1 MSPQPNITNIND
13 EWLADLEHQLRADE
27 QLRYDLAG
35 GEIHID
41 RQLPFVCLYRQPA
54 GDTDPD
60 PGTGSLLMGQ
70 AAYLKATAEPA
81 QWHEMEKLLRT
92 IIRIQSELFGGFLL
106 LELWAGQAVA
116 EEAQPATADF
126 LIHAPS
132 QHAPGKLLEAF
143 ENALQEITLR
153 GRQPRVRIGFDDTAA
168 PPGLPPLIDADFA
181 ASHHCLTLGLEIAP
195 VYRGEGGLH
204 PYALRVLQR
213 GLTHALKQ
221 LFYHFSHD
229 HTRFR
234 PSHYHQLGPRSLTN
248 AVWESDKQLAAI
260 SEQFDLLLHVT
271 PVNAAQAWRYFQ
283 VGGYRQTPE
292 FHYRPRGVDPALLK
306 RELYQVPLEKIDD
319 PTLADL
325 FDAKRDELDRQLTL
339 LNDRETPSFL
349 HGSQQL
355 FGHIDADLLAT
366 AQRLAALPAEPKTK
380 AGEKTAEKTDE
391 DSADK
396 SELLDAAAL
405 AREAENELD
414 YYRQFD
420 SSLSATVAVRDDI
433 SGILVSHGNF
443 LISSDARV
451 SRQRLRASL
460 DHEIGTH
467 ALTYHNGK
475 KQPFQ
480 QLYAGMA
487 GYEELQEGLAVLAEY
502 LSGGLDL
509 ARLQLLAGRV
519 LAVHSIVSGDSFTDT
534 FARLHE
540 EYGFHPFTA
549 FNISMRVFRG
559 GGYTKDMIY
568 LRGLMEVIDY
578 IGRDEDLQLL
588 YCGKFALAHLPL
600 MQELQW
606 REVIRPLALHPRYL
620 ETEEAR
626 QRLTGLK
633 AEPTIDHIIER
644 LA

>member
-1 MSPQPNITNIND
+1 MSNQPNITAINE
-13 EWLADLEHQLRADE
+13 EWLADIAEQMRADE
-27 QLRYDLAG
+27 PLRYDLAG
-35 GEIHID
+35 VEIHID
-41 RQLPFVCLYRQPA
+41 RQLPFVCLYRQPTN
-54 GDTDPD
+54 DSDH
-60 PGTGSLLMGQ
+60 GTASLVMGQ
-70 AAYLKATAEPA
+70 AAYMKAAAEPA
-81 QWHEMEKLLRT
+81 QWQQMEKLLHT
-92 IIRIQSELFGGFLL
+92 IIRTQSEVFGGFLL
-106 LELWAGQAVA
+106 LELWAGQAV
-116 EEAQPATADF
+116 EEEVQPAAPGF
-126 LIHAPS
+126 FIHAPS

-143 ENALQEITLR
+143 ENALQQIELR
-153 GRQPRVRIGFDDTAA
+153 GRPSQVEIAFDDASA
-168 PPGLPPLIDADFA
+168 PPGLAPVIDAAFA
-181 ASHHCLTLGLEIAP
+181 ARHHCLTLGLEIAP
-195 VYRGEGGLH
+195 VYRGEDGMH
-204 PYALRVLQR
+204 PFALRVLQR
-213 GLTHALKQ
+213 GITHALKE

-229 HTRFR
+229 HTQFR
-234 PSHYHQLGPRSLTN
+234 PRHYHQLGSRALTD

-271 PVNAAQAWRYFQ
+271 PVNAAQAWQQFQ
-283 VGGYRQTPE
+283 DGGYRQTPE
-292 FHYRPRGVDPALLK
+292 FHYRPRSVDPALLK
-306 RELYQVPLEKIDD
+306 RELYQVPLDNIDD

-339 LNDRETPSFL
+339 LNDRETPMFL

-355 FGHIDADLLAT
+355 FGHIDDDLLAT
-366 AQRLAALPAEPKTK
+366 AQRLADLPTEPEVGHDT
-380 AGEKTAEKTDE
+380 
-391 DSADK
+391 
-396 SELLDAAAL
+396 ELLDANAL
-405 AREAENELD
+405 AREAEKELD

-420 SSLSATVAVRDDI
+420 ASLGATVEVRDDI

-443 LISSDARV
+443 LIGSDAHV
-451 SRQRLRASL
+451 SRQRLQASL

-540 EYGFHPFTA
+540 EYDFHPFTA
-549 FNISMRVFRG
+549 FNISTRVYRG

-568 LRGLMEVIDY
+568 LRGLMAVIDH
-578 IGRDEDLQLL
+578 IGRNEDLQLL
-588 YCGKFALAHLPL
+588 YCGKFALEHLPL
-600 MQELQW
+600 LQELHW
-606 REVIRPLALHPRYL
+606 REVIRPLALVPRYL

-626 QRLTGLK
+626 SRLAGLK
-633 AEPTIDHIIER
+633 AQPTIDHIIER